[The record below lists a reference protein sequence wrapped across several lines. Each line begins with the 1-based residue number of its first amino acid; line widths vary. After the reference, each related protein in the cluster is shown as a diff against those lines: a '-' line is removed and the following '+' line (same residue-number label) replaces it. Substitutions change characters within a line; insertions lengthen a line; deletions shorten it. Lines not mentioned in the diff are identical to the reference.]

1 MAKPIDN
8 VFWRFIIVGLVCF
21 VLGAAAA
28 MLASPL
34 LPRSESY
41 ALPPCP
47 LLGSAGFTQMPP
59 EIAAAAGAYEAVRET
74 LARGSLDGLSA
85 QADVITRAFA
95 TDNPQISSCAKKL
108 AGATDIESARRAFL
122 RLHQLMEKHAQR

>member
-1 MAKPIDN
+1 MP
-8 VFWRFIIVGLVCF
+8 VFWRFFIIGLACF

-28 MLASPL
+28 MFVNPL
-34 LPRSESY
+34 LRHGESY

-47 LLGSAGFTQMPP
+47 LLGSSGFTQLPP
-59 EIAAAAGAYEAVRET
+59 EVAVAAGAYEAIRET
-74 LARGSLDGLSA
+74 LARGSIEGLPE
-85 QADVITRAFA
+85 QADVIARAFA

-122 RLHQLMEKHAQR
+122 RLHQLLEKHARH